1 MLSNGFCREG
11 KNENTREFAGC
22 GDDGVYGGGQCVCAA
37 GGTSGECAAG
47 PVAGGES
54 GERVCESGSG
64 AIREEHGGGSRSD
77 AGGEVWLQAFARDEF
92 VRAPGDA
99 HRAIEQY
106 VLCEDFRADGA
117 GREDCGDGCE
127 GQAGGGGEG
136 LLCVLHGGAG
146 EGGRFETGGAIRVV
160 RQPADFAG
168 RGAGGAGWQLDG
180 PLCDAGD
187 LFAVERDFAA
197 DGATR
202 EVATRIRDAS
212 FGSSVRIRVAA
223 LGGGRAFELASFAA
237 VMQKQMDQ
245 EHYDEDAAK
254 RDNDGG
260 ARGQVDLGGEIDAES
275 GN

>member
-11 KNENTREFAGC
+11 KNENTREFAGR

-64 AIREEHGGGSRSD
+64 AIREEHGGGSGSD
-77 AGGEVWLQAFARDEF
+77 ADGEIWLQAVAGDEF

-106 VLCEDFRADGA
+106 SLREDFRADGT
-117 GREDCGDGCE
+117 GGEDYGHGSK

-146 EGGRFETGGAIRVV
+146 KGGRFETGGAIRAV
-160 RQPADFAG
+160 RQPSDLAG
-168 RGAGGAGWQLDG
+168 RGTRGAGRQLDRS
-180 PLCDAGD
+180 LWDAGD

-197 DGATR
+197 DGAAR
-202 EVATRIRDAS
+202 EI
-212 FGSSVRIRVAA
+212 AA
-223 LGGGRAFELASFAA
+223 KKYDEAFGRACCEF
-237 VMQKQMDQ
+237 
-245 EHYDEDAAK
+245 
-254 RDNDGG
+254 
-260 ARGQVDLGGEIDAES
+260 
-275 GN
+275 